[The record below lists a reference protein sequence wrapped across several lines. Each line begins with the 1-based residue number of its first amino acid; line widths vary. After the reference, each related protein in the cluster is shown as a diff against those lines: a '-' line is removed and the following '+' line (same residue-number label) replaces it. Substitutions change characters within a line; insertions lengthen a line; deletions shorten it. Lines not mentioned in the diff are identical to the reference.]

1 MATKNKMLSDF
12 PEIAA
17 EFDTAKNAPAR
28 VSDLTAGLAKKF
40 WWKCPKGHSYE
51 SGVYSRTGRGQGC
64 PYCSGRLAITGVN
77 DLATL
82 FPELAKE
89 WSPRNEIRASQ
100 QLPFAAKKVWWIGT
114 CGHEFDASVAGRTKS
129 GTGCPYCSNHRAL
142 AGFNDLASLRPEVA
156 AEWHP
161 TKNTKTASEFT
172 WGSNQRAWFQC
183 SKGHEWQTAIRARTS
198 NGSGCPFCAGNFV
211 IAGETDLVTTHPE
224 IAATWDTTKNTE
236 SPEAFSAGSTS
247 KAWWKCEH
255 GHSWQSGIY
264 SRITKGCPTCAGRI
278 ILAGFNDLESQRP
291 ELLVNWDYETNQVL
305 PSAVSSDSHHKYW
318 WKCPKGHSYLAP
330 VTAQKRGRGC
340 SICSSKQVLPGFNDL
355 ESQHPEL
362 VAEWSDRNG
371 SLRPVD
377 VTSGGA
383 RKVWWVCPKGHN
395 YLSAIGT
402 RAKGVGCPICDNKR
416 VLAGYND
423 LASQRPDL
431 IIRWH
436 PTRNDYGP
444 EQLVVGSIKRVWWRC
459 EEGHE
464 WISTPANQAAGHGC
478 PECGRFGYRGS
489 LPGVFYFLDNPSRG
503 AAKVGIT
510 NAATRNSR
518 LEILSKFG
526 FTPIKTWE
534 HQDGHIIRNLET
546 QTLRYIRRDLG
557 LPPYLTKEDVGTAG
571 GWRETFSRAAISQQ
585 ELIDWVNR
593 QLAELRQRQ

>member
-12 PEIAA
+12 AEIAA

-64 PYCSGRLAITGVN
+64 PYCS
-77 DLATL
+77 
-82 FPELAKE
+82 
-89 WSPRNEIRASQ
+89 
-100 QLPFAAKKVWWIGT
+100 
-114 CGHEFDASVAGRTKS
+114 
-129 GTGCPYCSNHRAL
+129 NHRAL
-142 AGFNDLASLRPEVA
+142 AGFNDLASRRPEVA

-211 IAGETDLVTTHPE
+211 IAGATDLVTTHPE

-305 PSAVSSDSHHKYW
+305 PSAVSSNSHHKYW

-362 VAEWSDRNG
+362 VAEWSDGNG
-371 SLRPVD
+371 SLRPVE

-383 RKVWWVCPKGHN
+383 RKVWWVCPKGHD
-395 YLSAIGT
+395 YRSAIGT

-436 PTRNDYGP
+436 PTRNDFGP

-534 HQDGHIIRNLET
+534 DQDGHIIRNLET
-546 QTLRYIRRDLG
+546 QTLRYIRRVLG
-557 LPPYLTKEDVGTAG
+557 LPPYLTKEDVGPTG
-571 GWRETFSRAAISQQ
+571 GWKETFSRAAISQQ
-585 ELIDWVNR
+585 ELIEWVN
-593 QLAELRQRQ
+593 QKLAELRQRP